1 MKRMTFLFLM
11 VIQFNM
17 LAQENVT
24 TFGIQFKP
32 MLPLKFIG
40 GEEEILREESFEATL
55 SPQFGMNFGMV
66 VRKGITKMWSFETGI
81 NLVQRNY
88 SLNITHPDMPEDK
101 SMNYR
106 FICYEIPLQAMAYV
120 KLGDQLYMN
129 ASGGFSFDM
138 YPSNVE
144 SFASS
149 RKDTTVFDYYQKT
162 VRNGWLQYALLANYG
177 FEWRT
182 KKNGY
187 YYFGVSYHRPFR
199 LIGVTFLEAEK
210 NDDPARLNFSLKGD
224 YLTLD
229 LRYFFHEKP
238 DRKPAKQ

>member
-1 MKRMTFLFLM
+1 MVIIFFLM
-11 VIQFNM
+11 SHFAAV
-17 LAQENVT
+17 AQENVT

-40 GEEEILREESFEATL
+40 GEQEMVESENFNAIL
-55 SPQFGMNFGMV
+55 SPRFGMNFGMV

-88 SLNITHPDMPEDK
+88 SLNINHPDMPEDK
-101 SMNYR
+101 TMNYR
-106 FICYEIPLQAMAYV
+106 FICYEIPLQGMAYV
-120 KLGDQLYMN
+120 KLGEQLYMN

-144 SFASS
+144 GFATA
-149 RKDTTVFDYYQKT
+149 RQDTNVFDYYQKT

-182 KKNGY
+182 KRNGY
-187 YYFGVSYHRPFR
+187 FYLGVSYHRPFR
-199 LIGVTFLEAEK
+199 LIGITFLEAKK
-210 NDDPARLNFSLKGD
+210 NDDPAKLDFALKGD
-224 YLTLD
+224 YLTID
-229 LRYFFHEKP
+229 LRYFFNEKP
-238 DRKPAKQ
+238 ERKITKP